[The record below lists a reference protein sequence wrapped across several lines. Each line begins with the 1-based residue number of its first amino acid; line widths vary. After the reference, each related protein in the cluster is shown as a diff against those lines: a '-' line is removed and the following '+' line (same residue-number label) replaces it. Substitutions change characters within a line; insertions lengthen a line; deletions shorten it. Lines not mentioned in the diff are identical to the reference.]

1 MWRSKKFIIIGV
13 LATVLVAG
21 ASIGGVA
28 LAQTENGDDSQ
39 PTTAVNT
46 LWDKVATI
54 LQNEGVNV
62 TSEQLKDAFAQA
74 GKEMRSEALQDYLQ
88 NLVKE
93 GKITQEQAD
102 EYFKWWQAKP
112 DVPIGFGFGGH
123 GRLPGIGG
131 FRAWGRIC
139 IPIE

>member
-1 MWRSKKFIIIGV
+1 MWRHKKIIFIGV

-21 ASIGGVA
+21 ACIGGVA
-28 LAQTENGDDSQ
+28 LAQDNQDNSQ
-39 PTTAVNT
+39 PTATTST

-62 TSEQLKDAFAQA
+62 TSEQLKNAFNQAQ
-74 GKEMRSEALQDYLQ
+74 KDMQSEALQNFLQ

-102 EYFKWWQAKP
+102 QYFNWWQAKP

-123 GRLPGIGG
+123 GRLPGMGG
-131 FRAWGRIC
+131 LRGWCEPSA
-139 IPIE
+139 PTE